1 MEVKGSVALV
11 TGANRGI
18 GLAFTR
24 ALLARGAAKVYAGV
38 RDPESVREPGVETLR
53 LDVTDE
59 DQIAAAAVAAS
70 DATIVINN
78 AGIQAGPS
86 LLEGSLEGARREL
99 EVNYLGT
106 WAVSRAFAPVLAAN
120 GGGALVNILS
130 VASWRV
136 NKRWPSYA
144 ASKAAEWSL
153 TNALRVGLRQQGT
166 LVVGVHVGPVDTD
179 ATVGLDVPKVP
190 AAEVATQTID
200 AISRD
205 VPEVLVDEVSR
216 RVRAALSGPVELLD
230 PAP

>member
-1 MEVKGSVALV
+1 M
-11 TGANRGI
+11 
-18 GLAFTR
+18 
-24 ALLARGAAKVYAGV
+24 
-38 RDPESVREPGVETLR
+38 
-53 LDVTDE
+53 
-59 DQIAAAAVAAS
+59 
-70 DATIVINN
+70 
-78 AGIQAGPS
+78 
-86 LLEGSLEGARREL
+86 
-99 EVNYLGT
+99 
-106 WAVSRAFAPVLAAN
+106 LAAN
-120 GGGALVNILS
+120 GGGALVNMLS

-166 LVVGVHVGPVDTD
+166 LVVGVHVGFVDTD

-190 AAEVATQTID
+190 AAEVASQTMD

-230 PAP
+230 PEP